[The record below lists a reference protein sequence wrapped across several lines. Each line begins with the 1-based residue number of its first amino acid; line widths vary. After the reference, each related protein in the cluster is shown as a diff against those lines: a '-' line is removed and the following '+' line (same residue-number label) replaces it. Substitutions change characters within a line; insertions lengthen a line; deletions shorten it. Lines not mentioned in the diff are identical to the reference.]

1 MDINIQQL
9 LKTTLGQTS
18 QSYDVNNNRVGQN
31 TASNIN
37 QAQNINNNS
46 SLIKNLIA
54 GSVLTG
60 FISELN
66 VISLNDG
73 SLLSATLAN
82 QGAVKQGE
90 VVTFIVNQVKDNQI
104 SLKVLPADEQQNMFI
119 DKALEAAGL
128 YPTEENTAMVK
139 ELLSLNMPV
148 NTDMLNTVNK
158 YMAQFPDS
166 DIKTI
171 ANLVRL
177 DMPVTEENINL
188 YKAYETFNAKLTD
201 SLVLWRMHCLI
212 I

>member
-66 VISLNDG
+66 DSDAVISLNDG

-128 YPTEENTAMVK
+128 YPTEENTAVVK

-148 NTDMLNTVNK
+148 NTDMLNTC
-158 YMAQFPDS
+158 
-166 DIKTI
+166 
-171 ANLVRL
+171 L
-177 DMPVTEENINL
+177 L
-188 YKAYETFNAKLTD
+188 YTSPSPRD
-201 SLVLWRMHCLI
+201 
-212 I
+212 

>member
-66 VISLNDG
+66 DSDAVISLNDG

-119 DKALEAAGL
+119 DKERLPTAAKISPGML
-128 YPTEENTAMVK
+128 SIPGDTEHSFK
-139 ELLSLNMPV
+139 
-148 NTDMLNTVNK
+148 
-158 YMAQFPDS
+158 AQ
-166 DIKTI
+166 
-171 ANLVRL
+171 
-177 DMPVTEENINL
+177 
-188 YKAYETFNAKLTD
+188 
-201 SLVLWRMHCLI
+201 
-212 I
+212 

>member
-66 VISLNDG
+66 DSDAVISLNDG

-104 SLKVLPADEQQNMFI
+104 SLKVLPAD
-119 DKALEAAGL
+119 
-128 YPTEENTAMVK
+128 
-139 ELLSLNMPV
+139 
-148 NTDMLNTVNK
+148 
-158 YMAQFPDS
+158 
-166 DIKTI
+166 
-171 ANLVRL
+171 
-177 DMPVTEENINL
+177 
-188 YKAYETFNAKLTD
+188 
-201 SLVLWRMHCLI
+201 
-212 I
+212 